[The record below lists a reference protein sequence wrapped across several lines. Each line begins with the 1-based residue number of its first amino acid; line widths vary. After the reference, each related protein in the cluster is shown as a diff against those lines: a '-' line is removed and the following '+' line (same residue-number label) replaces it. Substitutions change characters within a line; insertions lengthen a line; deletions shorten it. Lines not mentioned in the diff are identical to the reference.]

1 MENREWKMENE
12 RIGKSGFKL
21 PKGCV
26 RLANSRNTVPT
37 GRVAIGPAMPL
48 RQADPTKDGGKKK

>member
-1 MENREWKMENE
+1 MSENQSNE
-12 RIGKSGFKL
+12 KSDFKL

-37 GRVAIGPAMPL
+37 GRQMIGPAMPF
-48 RQADPTKDGGKKK
+48 READPTKASGKGK

>member
-1 MENREWKMENE
+1 MSENQSN
-12 RIGKSGFKL
+12 GKSDFKL

-37 GRVAIGPAMPL
+37 GRQMIGPRMPL
-48 RQADPTKDGGKKK
+48 REAAPPKGGVKGK

>member
-1 MENREWKMENE
+1 MENE
-12 RIGKSGFKL
+12 SNAKTGFKL

-37 GRVAIGPAMPL
+37 GRAAIGPAMPL
-48 RQADPTKDGGKKK
+48 RQADPPKDGGKKK

>member
-1 MENREWKMENE
+1 MSENQNN
-12 RIGKSGFKL
+12 GKSDFKL

-37 GRVAIGPAMPL
+37 GRQMIGPAMPF
-48 RQADPTKDGGKKK
+48 READQPKASVKKK